1 MTTESHPDRYAAGP
15 TAPET
20 EAKPERARIAKQ
32 PGIIAVCGY
41 MLLLAEAAVVSV
53 VQGRAGAVYLV
64 FAVMFI
70 AAGLGLLFLLRWAWA
85 LALAAVS
92 LSAAWSL
99 WSFST
104 QHSAAFLVRGS
115 LNLVIFLYLM
125 RTSVRAK
132 LR

>member
-1 MTTESHPDRYAAGP
+1 MTTESHPDPHEAGAAQP
-15 TAPET
+15 KA
-20 EAKPERARIAKQ
+20 EAKPLRAMIAKQ
-32 PGIIAVCGY
+32 PGVIAVSCY
-41 MLLLAEAAVVSV
+41 MLLLAEMAVVSV
-53 VQGRAGAVYLV
+53 IQGGAGLFYLI
-64 FAVMFI
+64 FASMFI

-85 LALAAVS
+85 LALAAVA

-104 QHSAAFLVRGS
+104 EHSAGFLVRGS

-125 RTSVRAK
+125 RTGVRAK